1 MRSGCVTTPVDLRY
15 KTKSFHSRRFERLL
29 SKLWVIF
36 RLRDHQSL
44 IEIDLE
50 ANSSGFE
57 DMNIVCLDLEGV
69 LIPEIWIAFAEKTG
83 IEALKRTTRDEPCY
97 DTLMRYRLDIL
108 DKEGFKLSDI
118 EEVIGT
124 LDPLS
129 GAKEFVDWV
138 TSQTRL
144 VILSDTFSQFA
155 GPLMAK
161 LGNPTLF
168 CHDLVIDE
176 TGRIADYKLRLP
188 DHKRKAVEAFRALN
202 FDTIAAGDSY
212 NDLSMIDCADEG
224 LLFCPP
230 DRLTK
235 ERPEL
240 PVARNHPQLQAIIA
254 AKL

>member
-1 MRSGCVTTPVDLRY
+1 MPRSGLSSSKPWR
-15 KTKSFHSRRFERLL
+15 SFRPQD
-29 SKLWVIF
+29 K
-36 RLRDHQSL
+36 QSL
-44 IEIDLE
+44 IEIDLKIDSRGLE
-50 ANSSGFE
+50 G
-57 DMNIVCLDLEGV
+57 MNIVCLDLEGV

-83 IEALKRTTRDEPCY
+83 IDALKRTTRDEPCY

-108 DKEGFKLSDI
+108 DKKGFKLADI

-124 LDPLS
+124 LDPLP
-129 GAKEFVDWV
+129 GAKEFVEWV

-230 DRLTK
+230 DRLTE

-240 PVARNHPQLQAIIA
+240 PVARNHAELQAIIA